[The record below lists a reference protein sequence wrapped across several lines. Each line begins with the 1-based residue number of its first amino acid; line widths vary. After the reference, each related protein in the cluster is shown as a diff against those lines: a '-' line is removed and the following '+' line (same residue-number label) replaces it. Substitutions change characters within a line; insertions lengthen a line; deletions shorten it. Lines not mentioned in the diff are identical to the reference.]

1 MNEQLIQL
9 QRLQAELHEINED
22 LAQVARPLKQLSELN
37 EQQRQQ
43 VADKLRARLTRWDSV
58 TQLISQVL
66 GADGATVV
74 TEAETKGLTR

>member
-1 MNEQLIQL
+1 MSEQLTQL

-22 LAQVARPLKQLSELN
+22 LAQVARPLKRLSELN

-43 VADKLRARLTRWDSV
+43 VADQLRAQLARWDSV

-66 GADGATVV
+66 GSNGATVV
-74 TEAETKGLTR
+74 LEATTNGLTR